1 MVLQGAPERSGAE
14 AAWGRAARWWCAAR
28 PPWGKRPSWSSCC
41 TATMWWVSGSGG
53 VKGKGPVW
61 VWGVGCGA
69 ACFCCHDPPKTQ
81 RRGGGKEQRPPQATS
96 PVGTIL
102 QAVSWPGLCP
112 PGHPGHLLAGS
123 EMIETQEDIYVGSIE
138 TDRGVRE
145 QVRFYDTRGLRDG
158 MELPKH
164 CFSCTDGYVL
174 VYSTDSKESFK
185 RVELLKKE
193 IDKSKDKKEVSTRD
207 LPRGTGLQSGV
218 CALVLW
224 FLARESPFPWLV
236 TRW

>member
-1 MVLQGAPERSGAE
+1 
-14 AAWGRAARWWCAAR
+14 
-28 PPWGKRPSWSSCC
+28 
-41 TATMWWVSGSGG
+41 
-53 VKGKGPVW
+53 
-61 VWGVGCGA
+61 
-69 ACFCCHDPPKTQ
+69 
-81 RRGGGKEQRPPQATS
+81 
-96 PVGTIL
+96 
-102 QAVSWPGLCP
+102 
-112 PGHPGHLLAGS
+112 
-123 EMIETQEDIYVGSIE
+123 MIETQEDIYVGSIE

-207 LPRGTGLQSGV
+207 LPRGKGLRSGV
-218 CALVLW
+218 CSLVLW
-224 FLARESPFPWLV
+224 FLPRVSFPLACHKVVIGSPVL
-236 TRW
+236 

>member
-1 MVLQGAPERSGAE
+1 
-14 AAWGRAARWWCAAR
+14 
-28 PPWGKRPSWSSCC
+28 
-41 TATMWWVSGSGG
+41 
-53 VKGKGPVW
+53 
-61 VWGVGCGA
+61 
-69 ACFCCHDPPKTQ
+69 
-81 RRGGGKEQRPPQATS
+81 
-96 PVGTIL
+96 
-102 QAVSWPGLCP
+102 
-112 PGHPGHLLAGS
+112 
-123 EMIETQEDIYVGSIE
+123 MIETQEDIYVGSIE

-207 LPRGTGLQSGV
+207 LPRGKELQEWGLLPCSVVLAQSLLSPG
-218 CALVLW
+218 LSQGGD
-224 FLARESPFPWLV
+224 RESCSVRPVVV
-236 TRW
+236 TGCCAGMLSGESFCSVTVIVPQPTGRRALCRSRFVDLLLMVGDRASCFVYFTRGISLKGVYRDLSSPSRLGTSASCCSAMPTIAQWGWFDT